1 MYKIFIVLF
10 AILLLLM
17 FIANFFLGVE
27 FNVMMDMI
35 RTEGLKSVVMQIWEG
50 S

>member
-17 FIANFFLGVE
+17 FIANFLGVE